1 MKPQSRAR
9 NFVVRLDHPNS
20 EKTDVE
26 HSLLTPAEVTT
37 VKPVKHNFP
46 NAQSQTLLTA
56 EYTHFSCFAH
66 GPWHSL
72 RTERK
77 RGAPEGNTNNRGKP
91 LKVPRG
97 TKTIPSDSAGAPQPS
112 ELASNSDPRASPSAH
127 QPIEQTFDSIASVPA
142 SAAQPGEASGIAA
155 ADANQ
160 DGLEDDLLDCL
171 EVDIFDEDHGP
182 GIDVFT
188 GDGDSEEDF
197 DDIVHGSVP
206 ETLTQAAVDEL
217 LVQNKAPRRPQRR
230 HINFLLPKFFLKSWF
245 TRLGF

>member
-77 RGAPEGNTNNRGKP
+77 RGAPEGNTNNLGKS
-91 LKVPRG
+91 LKMP
-97 TKTIPSDSAGAPQPS
+97 
-112 ELASNSDPRASPSAH
+112 
-127 QPIEQTFDSIASVPA
+127 
-142 SAAQPGEASGIAA
+142 
-155 ADANQ
+155 
-160 DGLEDDLLDCL
+160 
-171 EVDIFDEDHGP
+171 
-182 GIDVFT
+182 
-188 GDGDSEEDF
+188 
-197 DDIVHGSVP
+197 
-206 ETLTQAAVDEL
+206 
-217 LVQNKAPRRPQRR
+217 
-230 HINFLLPKFFLKSWF
+230 
-245 TRLGF
+245 